1 MSNRRR
7 PQSVRSCFIVHG
19 VASAMLWRTC
29 MSIFVTRA
37 CVGSGSS
44 GTAVAGYLAS
54 LPAGS
59 ILSTSGSRE
68 ASAPAASSRSPP
80 DPVSRGARVVPRRA
94 LSALQR
100 HPQQPD
106 DAYRR
111 TTVGGRAR
119 FHFWDAGIRE
129 IALRHERTR
138 GRNPQRPINTR
149 LMLRPP
155 LELIR
160 HRASSYSTTDL
171 CGGCGNGSLRRSVRM
186 LPQLGL
192 RHRLCPA
199 SARRAQ
205 R

>member
-1 MSNRRR
+1 MLHRARCRLGNVVADLHEHFHNTGMCRQRIVWNGCRRLPR
-7 PQSVRSCFIVHG
+7 VIASWIDSLGKRFKGSVGTGG
-19 VASAMLWRTC
+19 VQPVAT
-29 MSIFVTRA
+29 
-37 CVGSGSS
+37 GSGEPRGAPS
-44 GTAVAGYLAS
+44 
-54 LPAGS
+54 
-59 ILSTSGSRE
+59 
-68 ASAPAASSRSPP
+68 SAP
-80 DPVSRGARVVPRRA
+80 A

-111 TTVGGRAR
+111 TTVGGRTR
-119 FHFWDAGIRE
+119 FRFWDAGIRE

-138 GRNPQRPINTR
+138 GRNPRRPINTR